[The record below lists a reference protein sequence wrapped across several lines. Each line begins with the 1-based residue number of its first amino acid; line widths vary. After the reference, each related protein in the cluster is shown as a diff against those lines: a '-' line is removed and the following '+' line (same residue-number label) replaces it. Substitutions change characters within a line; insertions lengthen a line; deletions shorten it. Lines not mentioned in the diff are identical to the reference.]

1 MKKKNAIS
9 TTNSNYSAV
18 ECLKISLL
26 VFFYQTFLPY
36 FKHLKEIINLLSF
49 SKATYMVTFK
59 LKQKRIL
66 LTTFKVSLII

>member
-36 FKHLKEIINLLSF
+36 FKHLKEIINLLLF
-49 SKATYMVTFK
+49 SKAT
-59 LKQKRIL
+59 
-66 LTTFKVSLII
+66 